1 MATDVAGFLSLDCFH
16 LVNFCQ
22 NTTPDSNCHTPGG
35 TFVDYMSDIFPAFAR
50 DNIIRTQLRTVTRC
64 MQSCRTICDLL

>member
-1 MATDVAGFLSLDCFH
+1 MATDVASFLSLDCFH

-35 TFVDYMSDIFPAFAR
+35 TFVDYMSDIFRAFAR
-50 DNIIRTQLRTVTRC
+50 DNIIRIQSRTVTCCVQPSGTRF
-64 MQSCRTICDLL
+64 DLL